1 MFDDGLGFIE
11 FGDVKQIAAVQF
23 SLGIPTLKA
32 ASHLLSERWDAGGF
46 PKPKQ
51 MKTPQE
57 EAERLSAKVY
67 LEWFN
72 HQGPCYQ
79 GPRSYLPIFMA
90 NEIPLAQL
98 IAVARAAK
106 KLVQNADGELLID
119 TYFSKEG
126 AELLAALQSLR
137 ATGKVTI

>member
-23 SLGIPTLKA
+23 SIGIPTLKA

-57 EAERLSAKVY
+57 EAESLANAVAI
-67 LEWFN
+67 N
-72 HQGPCYQ
+72 HFSPGATTGPSI
-79 GPRSYLPIFMA
+79 GWLKNEILD
-90 NEIPLAQL
+90 EIPLAQL

-106 KLVQNADGELLID
+106 KVVLSAGGELLID
-119 TYFSKEG
+119 TYFNKEG

-137 ATGKVTI
+137 ATGNVTL

>member
-1 MFDDGLGFIE
+1 MFDDGLGFIK

-51 MKTPQE
+51 TKTPQE
-57 EAERLSAKVY
+57 EAESLSAKVY

-72 HQGPCYQ
+72 HQGPC
-79 GPRSYLPIFMA
+79 SHLPIFMA

-106 KLVQNADGELLID
+106 KVVQNADGELLID
-119 TYFSKEG
+119 TYFNADG

-137 ATGKVTI
+137 ATGKVTL

>member
-23 SLGIPTLKA
+23 SIGIPTLKA

-57 EAERLSAKVY
+57 EAEALLA
-67 LEWFN
+67 
-72 HQGPCYQ
+72 
-79 GPRSYLPIFMA
+79 PIA
-90 NEIPLAQL
+90 INSWSKSEVRNAIPLAEL

-106 KLVQNADGELLID
+106 KVVQNAEGELLID
-119 TYFSKEG
+119 TYFNADG